1 MEPHQIAPAERPGT
15 TTDIRSFAA
24 QKNPTTVNEK
34 VAVVAYYLAHLAPP
48 AERRD
53 YISSDDIG
61 TYFVQAN
68 FPLPTASSMTLTHA
82 KNAGYLNALGSGNT
96 D

>member
-1 MEPHQIAPAERPGT
+1 
-15 TTDIRSFAA
+15 
-24 QKNPTTVNEK
+24 
-34 VAVVAYYLAHLAPP
+34 LAHLAPP